1 MDVLAFHWLRSGDVE
16 RGCDML
22 QNAAIKALEM
32 GAYKEC
38 VNSLSQA
45 IAYGTKWIKVVSLI
59 GLPCW
64 DMLDTP
70 ILICGLRIKSC
81 SKRAKFWMTNRLIR
95 KKNRGID

>member
-22 QNAAIKALEM
+22 QNAALKALEI

-45 IAYGTKWIKVVSLI
+45 IAYGE
-59 GLPCW
+59 
-64 DMLDTP
+64 
-70 ILICGLRIKSC
+70 
-81 SKRAKFWMTNRLIR
+81 NRQ
-95 KKNRGID
+95 